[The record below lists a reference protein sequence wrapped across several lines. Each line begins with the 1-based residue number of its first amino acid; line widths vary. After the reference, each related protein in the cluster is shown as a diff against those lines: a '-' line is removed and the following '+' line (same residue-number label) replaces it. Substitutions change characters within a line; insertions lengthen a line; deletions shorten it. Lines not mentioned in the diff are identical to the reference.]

1 MPIPV
6 IPLAL
11 GAGAMYALNEQE
23 KAKKAEEAK
32 GFDFLSAFSKA
43 VPAAIQSTIPGL
55 NFIQGLGKLGSS
67 VFGPSEK
74 TAQASFVEDT
84 ANSPAMQSGAFTND
98 ELWQQKLKH
107 EEWKKSQGRNYNK
120 DYERYF

>member
-32 GFDFLSAFSKA
+32 PVHHDAQVA
-43 VPAAIQSTIPGL
+43 RRVPAAAVSTIPGV
-55 NFIQGLGKLGSS
+55 NFIKGLGNLGTTI
-67 VFGPSEK
+67 FGPSEK
-74 TAQASFVEDT
+74 TVQAGWVEDT